1 MHMQPLSLKNKNVH
15 GPLSMTNKVKKST
28 MGICTLTG
36 LILPKLLQRG
46 CDANAHTSPNCQ
58 LGQYNMHQSNA
69 LVPPG

>member
-36 LILPKLLQRG
+36 LILPKLLQG
-46 CDANAHTSPNCQ
+46 
-58 LGQYNMHQSNA
+58 G
-69 LVPPG
+69 